1 MALPRSNMPLG
12 ARSTVALGAATALIL
27 SAGCDTLAF
36 RRLDFDQTE
45 AVRIG
50 TVTVRP
56 GSGDVVVR
64 AIGPATEVRI
74 KRVLRYQGDQPEHRY
89 EIRGDEL
96 VLDARCGPRCSVSY
110 EVTAPEG
117 VTVRGETGSGDVELT
132 KVGTVDFV
140 LGSGNIGVTSATGPV
155 RVKTGSGNID
165 VTDVAGATRLRA
177 SSGDI
182 TGDRLGGEV
191 DAETGSGDVTLG
203 LDRPASARA
212 HTSSGDVTLVVPAGR
227 YRVRSSAGSGDTA
240 LGVPDDPGAPLLL
253 DLSTGS
259 GNVTLGQH

>member
-1 MALPRSNMPLG
+1 MALL
-12 ARSTVALGAATALIL
+12 RSTVALGAATALVL
-27 SAGCDTLAF
+27 TAGCDTLAF
-36 RRLDFDQTE
+36 RELEFDQTE

-64 AIGPATEVRI
+64 ATGKATEVRI
-74 KRVLRYQGDQPEHRY
+74 RRVLRYHGDQPGRTY

-96 VLDARCGPRCSVSY
+96 VLDARCGPHCSVSY

-117 VTVRGETGSGDVELT
+117 VTVRGETGSGDVTLT

-140 LGSGNIGVTSATGPV
+140 LGSGTIRITSATGPV
-155 RVKTGSGNID
+155 RAETGSGNIA
-165 VTDVAGATRLRA
+165 VTDVASPTRLRA

-182 TGDRLGGEV
+182 AGDRLGGEV
-191 DAETGSGDVTLG
+191 DAETGSGDVTLD

-212 HTSSGDVTLVVPAGR
+212 HASSGDVTLAVPAGR
-227 YRVRSSAGSGDTA
+227 YRVQSSTGSGEAD
-240 LGVPDDPGAPLLL
+240 LGVRHDPGASLLL

-259 GNVTLGQH
+259 GNVTLGQR

>member
-1 MALPRSNMPLG
+1 MVLPRS
-12 ARSTVALGAATALIL
+12 AAALGAATALIL
-27 SAGCDTLAF
+27 TAGCDTLAF
-36 RRLDFDQTE
+36 RRLEFDQTE

-64 AIGPATEVRI
+64 ATGPATEVRI
-74 KRVLRYQGDQPEHRY
+74 KRVLRYQGDQPARTY

-96 VLDARCGPRCSVSY
+96 VLDTRCGPHCSVSY

-155 RVKTGSGNID
+155 RVETGSGNID
-165 VTDVAGATRLRA
+165 VTGVAGVTRLRA

-203 LDRPASARA
+203 LDRPASTRA
-212 HTSSGDVTLVVPAGR
+212 HTASGDVTLGVPPGR
-227 YRVRSSAGSGDTA
+227 YRVRSHTGSGDA
-240 LGVPDDPGAPLLL
+240 SLGVQHDPGASLLL

-259 GNVTLGQH
+259 GNVTVDQR